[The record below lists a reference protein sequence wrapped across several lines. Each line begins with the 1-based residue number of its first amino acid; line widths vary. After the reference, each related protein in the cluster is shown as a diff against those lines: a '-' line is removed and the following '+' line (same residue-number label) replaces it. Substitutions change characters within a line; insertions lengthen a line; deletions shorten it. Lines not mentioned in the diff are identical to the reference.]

1 MQTVNDLGMLRTALA
16 QLRGDVE
23 GGRARIALVPTMGAL
38 HEGHLTLV
46 RRARAEADHVV
57 ASIFVNPKQFGA
69 NEDLDAYPRQLA
81 ADAALLEAEG
91 TALLWAPSVEA
102 MYPAGFA
109 TNISVAGVSDGLCGA
124 ARPGHFDGVAT
135 VVCKLFNQV
144 QPDIAFFG
152 EKDFQQLAVIRAMAR
167 DLDLTAPH
175 VNAIIGVPTVR
186 EPDGLAM
193 SSRNRYLTP
202 GQRSAAAALPRAM
215 QAAVVA
221 LTDGADVAQ
230 TLEALEAAL
239 LAADFSRVDYAALAD
254 SASLAPLK
262 ALGSAPA
269 RLLVAA
275 RIGGTRLI
283 DNIAVPPQSQ

>member
-1 MQTVNDLGMLRTALA
+1 MLRTALA
-16 QLRGDVE
+16 QLRS
-23 GGRARIALVPTMGAL
+23 GGERIALVPTMGAL

-81 ADAALLEAEG
+81 EDAAMLEAEG
-91 TALLWAPSVEA
+91 VALLWAPTVEA
-102 MYPAGFA
+102 MYPAGFD
-109 TNISVAGVSDGLCGA
+109 TNVSVAGVSEGLCGA

-135 VVCKLFNQV
+135 VVVKLFNQV
-144 QPDIAFFG
+144 APDLAFFG

-175 VNAIIGVPTVR
+175 VNNIIGVPTVR
-186 EPDGLAM
+186 EADGLAM
-193 SSRNRYLTP
+193 SSRNRYLSPTD
-202 GQRSAAAALPRAM
+202 RTAAAALPRAM
-215 QAAVVA
+215 REAVAAIEG
-221 LTDGADVAQ
+221 GADVAAS
-230 TLEALEAAL
+230 LAAL
-239 LAADFSRVDYAALAD
+239 QAAIRAAGFASVDYAALAD
-254 SASLAPLK
+254 AASLAPLG
-262 ALGSAPA
+262 ALGDKPA

-283 DNIAVPPQSQ
+283 DNMAVTRADRTARY